1 MWCHLCR
8 SIQGIVL
15 CKGCAL
21 HLGWTRWWEGAQVP
35 PVKEMQEVCASW
47 WWYSPLPQVTSPV
60 WVWANLAAGRSNS
73 LEVCHDDNN
82 MCTADTFYNIISFP
96 CML

>member
-1 MWCHLCR
+1 MLCR
-8 SIQGIVL
+8 
-15 CKGCAL
+15 GCAL

-60 WVWANLAAGRSNS
+60 WVWANLAAGRGGRRHQGDPSGSSTSTS
-73 LEVCHDDNN
+73 LPTRLLGSPPVTRMPGDQQR
-82 MCTADTFYNIISFP
+82 
-96 CML
+96 L